1 MDEIFNLT
9 HPKIC
14 KRNFIWTSGHPQMA
28 LSQKHKRWNRS
39 AGAKIALTHSFK
51 KVTLHYGVS
60 QKLVFDKQVFG
71 GCKLAQCNVCCR
83 QSELDKIL
91 AQASSLNEEQK
102 PEANSKDPLSPSNAS
117 SNSRIISSSRIRST
131 TMHCNGLLGKILE
144 TAFFHVE
151 PKAKMLSEKTS
162 SANVNP
168 MSFLHVVFR
177 VGVIVHVVFR
187 VGVKL

>member
-1 MDEIFNLT
+1 MVF
-9 HPKIC
+9 H
-14 KRNFIWTSGHPQMA
+14 
-28 LSQKHKRWNRS
+28 
-39 AGAKIALTHSFK
+39 
-51 KVTLHYGVS
+51 
-60 QKLVFDKQVFG
+60 VFDKQVFG
-71 GCKLAQCNVCCR
+71 GCNLAQCNVCCC

-91 AQASSLNEEQK
+91 DRASSLNEEQK

-131 TMHCNGLLGKILE
+131 TIYCNGLLGKILE

-168 MSFLHVVFR
+168 MSFVHVVFR

-187 VGVKL
+187 VGVKLGNWANACNYSGCNT

>member
-1 MDEIFNLT
+1 MVFHGIMFLINKYLEVA
-9 HPKIC
+9 
-14 KRNFIWTSGHPQMA
+14 IW
-28 LSQKHKRWNRS
+28 R
-39 AGAKIALTHSFK
+39 
-51 KVTLHYGVS
+51 
-60 QKLVFDKQVFG
+60 
-71 GCKLAQCNVCCR
+71 NVCCC

-102 PEANSKDPLSPSNAS
+102 PEANSKDPLSPSNASSNS

-168 MSFLHVVFR
+168 MSFVHVVFR